1 MKKASLQIFTAIL
14 VLGLFCGTAAA
25 APSIIAASPGDNAT
39 VNKTVGE
46 IQDFSVQTNESATVD
61 WQIDGSTV
69 SQTSY
74 DSATNTST
82 LNHTVKQGT
91 YDVKAT
97 VQSTG
102 DNRTW
107 SVTGGS
113 NVPVITLSAPSSSTV
128 NNNAGESRKFTATVS
143 PASNITWYLD
153 DTLVN
158 TNITGTTSVTESSYT
173 NNSAT
178 KGTHTIKV
186 NAENEN
192 GSAEKSWTWRVS
204 TAGGL
209 SVNADP
215 SEGNV
220 SVDKGV
226 SKTFKVNSST
236 DDQDINV
243 EWLVGDESQK
253 KDTSVT
259 SSSYDFEKDSAGNYT
274 LKAVVS
280 DPNGTYDSSTKTWTV
295 SVGST
300 TDNSTGNRIWEQGM
314 PETYTWTAQS
324 YSGFYYDLDS
334 GVSSEEMTITDI
346 GRSIKSGNIEYS
358 TRPTETDF
366 EYSKWGSYQ
375 IIGFMAEKYFA
386 GYTENNST
394 VIGDEISPISNG
406 VLSKILIDTDD
417 KKSANA
423 GDSLVLDEGYSLN
436 IVEVDING
444 KSVRVQLEKDGD
456 VVDEA
461 FLESGDDYVYKT
473 DLGNSEDVPIIIA
486 HIGSVFQGSETSAV
500 FIQGLFQISDQYTEI
515 NNGDTFGEMK
525 VTSVS
530 SSEIKMENDDSVG
543 LDKGD
548 TVDLMGK
555 IQIQVADDNT
565 LRFAP
570 TLDTSEEGTYELR
583 GTVYDKKINGD
594 SLPSWTPFNF
604 EGFYYNIDEGI
615 GTENLTVGKLDGRN
629 IPSDE
634 LVYESTPQA
643 VNFDH
648 KKWGNFTVI
657 GFMADKYFAGYT
669 DDSVN
674 GSVDDVSLL
683 SDNILCKVLTDNDD
697 KKSMDSGSALTLEDG
712 YSLNIVEVD
721 INGKSVRVE
730 LEKDGDVVD
739 EAFLESGD
747 DYVYKTDLGD
757 AEDVPIIIAH
767 IGSVFQGSE
776 SSAVFIQGLFQLSDQ
791 YTEINNGDTFGEME
805 VTGVSESGITMK
817 NSDDIGLGK
826 EETSE
831 IMGNISFKTANDAT
845 LRFYPFVEVETG
857 GSGNDNNSLKIN
869 VPDKIYAGNP
879 FNIEVTAG
887 NEPIKGAN
895 VSVNESNVGETGDD
909 GVVEYTAKDVGTL
922 KITAEKDDYKTA
934 NKNINVSAPKEEMTV
949 NVSPETV
956 YVGDTLNIEAVKAIG
971 GDPIEGANVSIDGNI
986 IGKTDSSGKATYK
999 TDKSGT
1005 LELGLTKEGYEDQE
1019 VNVKVKDL
1027 EAIFKYSN
1035 LVIDPLEVSAGK
1047 NATISVNVG
1056 NTGNAAGNESVELL
1070 INGNISDSKGVSLG
1084 IGNNTTVTFEH
1095 AEDVPGTYKVEIGGE
1110 NATYTVKEKSSL
1122 MLYILGFIVL
1132 LIIGGAAY
1140 YFTKGGGDMA
1150 KLSEQAKEFINS
1162 VKPKK

>member
-46 IQDFSVQTNESATVD
+46 IQDFSIQTNESATID
-61 WQIDGSTV
+61 WQIDGSNV
-69 SQTSY
+69 SETSY

-82 LNHTVKQGT
+82 LNHTVTQGT
-91 YDVKAT
+91 YDVKAI

-102 DNRTW
+102 GSRTW

-113 NVPVITLSAPSSSTV
+113 DVPQITSFFPSYTTV
-128 NNNAGESRKFTATVS
+128 NNNVGQSRKFNATIS
-143 PASNITWYLD
+143 QTSNMTWYVD
-153 DTLVN
+153 DVQVQEN
-158 TNITGTTSVTESSYT
+158 NSVTDSSYINT
-173 NNSAT
+173 SAT
-178 KGTHTIKV
+178 QGMHTIKMS
-186 NAENEN
+186 AENEN
-192 GSAEKSWTWRVS
+192 GSVEKSWKWKIS
-204 TAGGL
+204 TVGGL
-209 SVNADP
+209 SVNVDP
-215 SEGNV
+215 SEGTV
-220 SVDKGV
+220 SVDKGA
-226 SKTFKVNSST
+226 SKTFQVNSST

-243 EWLVGDESQK
+243 EWLVDSESKK
-253 KDTSVT
+253 KDESVT
-259 SSSYDFEKDSAGNYT
+259 SSSYDFEEDSAGNYT

-280 DPNGTYDSSTKTWTV
+280 DPNGTYDDSTKTWTV
-295 SVGST
+295 SVGSS
-300 TDNSTGNRIWEQGM
+300 TDNSTGNRIWEKGM
-314 PETYTWTAQS
+314 PTTYTWTAQS

-346 GRSIKSGNIEYS
+346 GSSIKSGNIEYS
-358 TRPTETDF
+358 TKPTETDF

-394 VIGDEISPISNG
+394 VIGDDISPISDG

-423 GDSLVLDEGYSLN
+423 GDSLVLEEGYSLN
-436 IVEVDING
+436 IVEVDVNG
-444 KSVRVQLEKDGD
+444 ESVWVQLEKDGD

-461 FLESGDDYVYKT
+461 FLKSGDDYVYET
-473 DLGNSEDVPIIIA
+473 DLGDSEDVPIIIA
-486 HIGSVFQGSETSAV
+486 HIGTVFEGAETSAV
-500 FIQGLFQISDQYTEI
+500 FIQGLFQISDDYVEVE
-515 NNGDTFGEMK
+515 NGDTFGEME

-543 LDKGD
+543 FDKGD

-555 IQIQVADDNT
+555 IQIQVADDDT

-570 TLDTSEEGTYELR
+570 ILDTSEAGTYELR
-583 GTVYDKKINGD
+583 GTVYDEDIDGD

-615 GTENLTVGKLDGRN
+615 GTENLTVEELDGRN
-629 IPSDE
+629 IPADN
-634 LVYESTPQA
+634 LVYKSTPQA
-643 VNFDH
+643 VDFDH
-648 KKWGNFTVI
+648 DEWGNFTVI

-669 DDSVN
+669 DGSVE
-674 GSVDDVSLL
+674 GAVDDVSLL
-683 SDNILCKVLTDNDD
+683 SDNILCKVLTDSDD
-697 KKSMDSGSALTLEDG
+697 KRSMDSGSALTLEEG
-712 YSLNIVEVD
+712 YSLNIKEVD
-721 INGKSVRVE
+721 VNGESVWVQ

-739 EAFLESGD
+739 EAFLSSGD
-747 DYVYKTDLGD
+747 DYVYETDLGD
-757 AEDVPIIIAH
+757 AENVPLIIVH
-767 IGSVFQGSE
+767 FGTVFQGSE
-776 SSAVFIQGLFQLSDQ
+776 TSAVFVQGIFQLSDQ
-791 YTEINNGDTFGEME
+791 YTEINNGDTFGDME
-805 VTGVSESGITMK
+805 VTSVSESGIIMK
-817 NSDDIGLGK
+817 NDDSIGLGK
-826 EETSE
+826 DETSE
-831 IMGNISFKTANDAT
+831 IMGNVSFKTANDDT

-857 GSGNDNNSLKIN
+857 GNGSDNNSLKIS
-869 VPDKIYAGNP
+869 VPDKIYAGNS
-879 FNIEVTAG
+879 FDIEVTAG
-887 NEPIKGAN
+887 NESIKGAN
-895 VSVNESNVGETGDD
+895 VSVNESSVGETDGD

-956 YVGDTLNIEAVKAIG
+956 YVGDTLNIEAVKSIG
-971 GDPIEGANVSIDGNI
+971 GDPIDGANVSIDGKI
-986 IGKTDSSGKATYK
+986 IGQTDSSGKATYK
-999 TDKSGT
+999 TDKRGT
-1005 LELGLTKEGYEDQE
+1005 LELGLTKEGFEDQE
-1019 VNVKVKDL
+1019 INVKVKDL
-1027 EAIFKYSN
+1027 EANYTYSN

-1047 NATISVNVG
+1047 DTTISVSVE

-1070 INGNISDSKGVSLG
+1070 INGNISDSKDVSLG

-1095 AEDVPGTYKVEIGGE
+1095 AEEVPGTYKVEIGGE
-1110 NATYTVKEKSSL
+1110 NSTYTVKEKSSL

-1140 YFTKGGGDMA
+1140 YFTKGGGDMS
-1150 KLSEQAKEFINS
+1150 KLSEQVKELINS

>member
-14 VLGLFCGTAAA
+14 VLGLFCGAASA
-25 APSIIAASPGDNAT
+25 APSTIIAASPADNAT
-39 VNKTVGE
+39 VNETVGE
-46 IQDFSVQTNESATVD
+46 TQDFSVQTNESATID
-61 WQIDGSTV
+61 WQVDGSTV

-102 DNRTW
+102 ESRTW

-113 NVPVITLSAPSSSTV
+113 NVPVITLSTPSYSTV
-128 NNNAGESRKFTATVS
+128 NNNPGESRKFTATIS
-143 PASNITWYLD
+143 PASNVTWYLD
-153 DTLVN
+153 NVKVQEDN
-158 TNITGTTSVTESSYT
+158 SVTESSYT
-173 NNSAT
+173 NTSAT
-178 KGTHTIKV
+178 QGTHTITV

-192 GSAEKSWTWRVS
+192 GSAESKSWTWKIA
-204 TAGGL
+204 TEEL
-209 SVNADP
+209 SVNSDP
-215 SEGNV
+215 SEGTV

-236 DDQDINV
+236 DDQNINV
-243 EWLVGDESQK
+243 EWFIGDESQE
-253 KDTSVT
+253 KDESVT
-259 SSSYDFEKDSAGNYT
+259 SSSYDFKEDSAGNYT
-274 LKAVVS
+274 LKAVIS
-280 DPNGTYDSSTKTWTV
+280 DLNGTYSSLTKSWTV
-295 SVGST
+295 NVGGS
-300 TDNSTGNRIWEQGM
+300 TDNSSGNRIWEDGM

-346 GRSIKSGNIEYS
+346 DRSIKSGNIEYS
-358 TRPTETDF
+358 TKPTETDF

-386 GYTENNST
+386 GYTENGSK
-394 VIGDEISPISNG
+394 VVGDDISPISDG
-406 VLSKILIDTDD
+406 ILSKILIDTDD

-423 GDSLVLDEGYSLN
+423 GDSLVLEEGYSLN
-436 IVEVDING
+436 IVEVDVNG
-444 KSVRVQLEKDGD
+444 ESVWVQLEKDGD

-461 FLESGDDYVYKT
+461 FLKSGDDYVYEA
-473 DLGNSEDVPIIIA
+473 DLGKSEDVPIIIA
-486 HIGSVFQGSETSAV
+486 HIGTVFEGAETSAV

-515 NNGDTFGEMK
+515 SNGDTFGEME

-530 SSEIKMENDDSVG
+530 SSEIKMENDDSIG
-543 LDKGD
+543 LDEGD

-555 IQIQVADDNT
+555 VKIQVADDSK

-570 TLDTSEEGTYELR
+570 ILDTSEAGTYELR
-583 GTVYDKKINGD
+583 GTVYDKEVNGN

-615 GTENLTVGKLDGRN
+615 GTENLTVEELGDRD
-629 IPSDE
+629 IPSE
-634 LVYESTPQA
+634 KLVYESRPQA

-648 KKWGNFTVI
+648 KKWGNFTVV

-683 SDNILCKVLTDNDD
+683 SNNILCKVLTDSDD
-697 KKSMDSGSALTLEDG
+697 KRSMDSGSALTLENG
-712 YSLNIVEVD
+712 YSLNIKEVD
-721 INGKSVRVE
+721 INGESVWVQ

-739 EAFLESGD
+739 EAFLKSGD
-747 DYVYKTDLGD
+747 DYVYETDIGE
-757 AEDVPIIIAH
+757 AENVPLIIVH
-767 IGSVFQGSE
+767 FGTVFSGAE
-776 SSAVFIQGLFQLSDQ
+776 TSAVFVQGIFQLSDE

-805 VTGVSESGITMK
+805 VTSVSESGITMK
-817 NSDDIGLGK
+817 NDNDIGLGK
-826 EETSE
+826 DETTE
-831 IMGNISFKTANDAT
+831 IMGNVSFKTANDDT

-857 GSGNDNNSLKIN
+857 GNGNDNNSLKIN
-869 VPDKIYAGNP
+869 VPDKIYSGNP

-934 NKNINVSAPKEEMTV
+934 NKNINISAPKEGMTV
-949 NVSPETV
+949 NVSPEAV

-971 GDPIEGANVSIDGNI
+971 GNPIEGANVSIDGNI
-986 IGKTDSSGKATYK
+986 IGKTDSNGKATYK
-999 TDKSGT
+999 TDKSGS
-1005 LELGLTKEGYEDQE
+1005 LELGITKEGFEDQE
-1019 VNVKVKDL
+1019 INVKVKDF
-1027 EAIFKYSN
+1027 EAIYKYSN
-1035 LVIDPLEVSAGK
+1035 LVIEPLEVSAGK
-1047 NATISVNVG
+1047 DATISVNVG

-1070 INGNISDSKGVSLG
+1070 INGNVSDSKDVSLG
-1084 IGNNTTVTFEH
+1084 VGNNTTVTFEH
-1095 AEDVPGTYKVEIGGE
+1095 AEEVPGTYKVEIGGE

-1122 MLYILGFIVL
+1122 MLYALGFIVL
-1132 LIIGGAAY
+1132 LIIAGAGY
-1140 YFTKGGGDMA
+1140 YFTKGGGNME
-1150 KLSEQAKEFINS
+1150 KLSEQIKELTNS
-1162 VKPKK
+1162 IKTKK

>member
-1 MKKASLQIFTAIL
+1 MKKTSLQIFTAIL

-25 APSIIAASPGDNAT
+25 APSIIAAVPGDNAT
-39 VNKTVGE
+39 VNKIVG
-46 IQDFSVQTNESATVD
+46 QTQGFSVQTNESATID
-61 WQIDGSTV
+61 WQVDGSTV

-82 LNHTVKQGT
+82 LNHTVNQGT
-91 YDVKAT
+91 YNVKAT

-113 NVPVITLSAPSSSTV
+113 NVPVITLSTPSSSTV
-128 NNNAGESRKFTATVS
+128 NNNIGESRKFTATVS
-143 PASNITWYLD
+143 PTSNVTWYVD
-153 DTLVN
+153 DVQVQKN
-158 TNITGTTSVTESSYT
+158 ESVTEASYT
-173 NNSAT
+173 NTSAT
-178 KGTHTIKV
+178 QGTHTIKV

-192 GSAEKSWTWRVS
+192 GSAESKSWTWKIP
-204 TAGGL
+204 TTGGL
-209 SVNADP
+209 SVNLDP
-215 SEGNV
+215 SEGTI

-236 DDQDINV
+236 DNQNVNV
-243 EWLVGDESQK
+243 EWLVGDESKK
-253 KDTSVT
+253 KDEGVT
-259 SSSYDFEKDSAGNYT
+259 YSSYDFEEDSAGNYT

-280 DPNGTYDSSTKTWTV
+280 DPNGNYDSSTKTWTV
-295 SVGST
+295 TVGS
-300 TDNSTGNRIWEQGM
+300 TDNSTGNRIWEEGM

-334 GVSSEEMTITDI
+334 GVSSEEMTIKDI
-346 GRSIKSGNIEYS
+346 DRSIKSENIEYS
-358 TRPTETDF
+358 TKPTKTDF
-366 EYSKWGSYQ
+366 EYNAWGSYQ

-386 GYTENNST
+386 GYTENST
-394 VIGDEISPISNG
+394 VIDDDISPISEG
-406 VLSKILIDTDD
+406 ILSKILIDSDD

-423 GDSLVLDEGYSLN
+423 GDSLVLEEGYSLN

-461 FLESGDDYVYKT
+461 FLQSGDNYVYKT
-473 DLGNSEDVPIIIA
+473 DLGKAEDVPIIIA
-486 HIGSVFQGSETSAV
+486 HIGSVFQGNENSAV
-500 FIQGLFQISDQYTEI
+500 FIQGLFQISDQYTEVS
-515 NNGDTFGEMK
+515 NGDTFGEMK

-555 IQIQVADDNT
+555 IQLQVADDNT

-570 TLDTSEEGTYELR
+570 TLDTSEAGEYELR
-583 GTVYDKKINGD
+583 GTVYDKSINGN
-594 SLPSWTPFNF
+594 SLISWTPLNF

-615 GTENLTVGKLDGRN
+615 GTENLTVEELKDRN
-629 IPSDE
+629 IPSDK
-634 LVYESTPQA
+634 LVYKSTPQA
-643 VNFDH
+643 VDFDH

-683 SDNILCKVLTDNDD
+683 SNNILCKVLTDNDD

-721 INGKSVRVE
+721 INGKSVRVQ

-739 EAFLESGD
+739 EAFLQSGD
-747 DYVYKTDLGD
+747 DYVYKTDLGK

-767 IGSVFQGSE
+767 IGSVFQGNE
-776 SSAVFIQGLFQLSDQ
+776 NSAVFIQGLFQLSDQ

-817 NSDDIGLGK
+817 NDDDIGLDK
-826 EETSE
+826 DETTE
-831 IMGNISFKTANDAT
+831 IMGNVSFKTADDNT
-845 LRFYPFVEVETG
+845 LRFYPFVSVETG
-857 GSGNDNNSLKIN
+857 GNGNDNNSLKID
-869 VPDKIYAGNP
+869 VPDKIYAGDT

-887 NEPIKGAN
+887 NKSIAGAN
-895 VSVNESNVGETGDD
+895 VSVNDSSIGETDND
-909 GVVEYTAKDVGTL
+909 GVIEYTAKDAGTF
-922 KITAEKDDYKTA
+922 KITAKKDDYKTA
-934 NKNINVSAPKEEMTV
+934 NKNINVSAPKEEMVIT
-949 NVSPETV
+949 VSPETV
-956 YVGDTLNIEAVKAIG
+956 YVGDTLNVEIVKAIG
-971 GDPIEGANVSIDGNI
+971 GDPIEGADVSIDGNI
-986 IGKTDSSGKATYK
+986 IGKTDSSGKITYK
-999 TDKSGT
+999 TDKSGNF
-1005 LELGLTKEGYEDQE
+1005 ELDVKKEGFEDQE

-1027 EAIFKYSN
+1027 EATFKYSN
-1035 LVIDPLEVSAGK
+1035 LVINPLEVNAGK
-1047 NATISVNVG
+1047 NATISVNLG
-1056 NTGNAAGNESVELL
+1056 NTGNAAGNESVKLL
-1070 INGNISDSKGVSLG
+1070 INGNVSASKDVSLG
-1084 IGNNTTVTFEH
+1084 VGNNTTVTFEH
-1095 AEDVPGTYKVEIGGE
+1095 AEEVPGNYTVEIGGE
-1110 NATYTVKEKSSL
+1110 TATYNVKEKSSL
-1122 MLYILGFIVL
+1122 LFYALGLIVL

-1140 YFTKGGGDMA
+1140 YFTKGGGNME
-1150 KLSEQAKEFINS
+1150 KLSEQIKELTNS
-1162 VKPKK
+1162 IKSKK